1 MANHW
6 LRAESWGPE
15 RENNNMSY
23 VPDNLKYTA
32 SHEWLEDLGNGV
44 YRVGITEFAQAQLGD
59 IVFVELPEVGES
71 YAQEDECGVV
81 ESVKTASDI
90 YAPLV
95 GTITAANDALEDTPE
110 LLNDSP
116 YDDGWIFELELGE
129 DADIESLL
137 SAEAYRNSIA
147 DED

>member
-1 MANHW
+1 
-6 LRAESWGPE
+6 
-15 RENNNMSY
+15 MSY

-32 SHEWLEDLGNGV
+32 SHEWLEDLGDGV

-59 IVFVELPEVGES
+59 IVFVELPEDGES

-95 GTITAANDALEDTPE
+95 GTVTAVNNALEDNPE
-110 LLNDSP
+110 LINDSP
-116 YDDGWIFELELGE
+116 YDDGWIFEFELGD
-129 DADIESLL
+129 DADVDSLL
-137 SAEAYRNSIA
+137 SAEDYRNSIA
-147 DED
+147 DEE

>member
-1 MANHW
+1 
-6 LRAESWGPE
+6 
-15 RENNNMSY
+15 MSY

-32 SHEWLEDLGNGV
+32 SHEWLEDIGNGV

-59 IVFVELPEVGES
+59 IVFVELPESNES

-90 YAPLV
+90 YCPLV
-95 GTITAANDALEDTPE
+95 GTVVAVNEALEDTPE
-110 LLNDSP
+110 LINDSP

-129 DADIESLL
+129 EADIESLL
-137 SAEAYRNSIA
+137 SAEDYRNSIA
-147 DED
+147 DEE